1 MSGIFIYS
9 CRRVDLSL
17 KLLLV
22 LYKKTEQEIFSIPE
36 SLSNFS
42 SLKVIANH
50 K

>member
-17 KLLLV
+17 KLLLI
-22 LYKKTEQEIFSIPE
+22 LYKKTEQGILSIPE
-36 SLSNFS
+36 SLSNFFF
-42 SLKVIANH
+42 LKVIASH